1 MEPNMANPT
10 LAVYIDQLPRMVSSN
25 GLSIREDVLF
35 TDAKG
40 RQSDRARKKEE
51 ALLEKWRDVLP
62 PLLESNETIFYI
74 VKNCQAPVTPLE
86 QFFLG
91 IYAYGATA
99 TALILTNLRIIH
111 LGVTGRGKW
120 RRILKS
126 VRWGDVSE
134 AKIKGWIGKILE
146 LKYANG
152 AKARYWKMAGRDAKK
167 VEAILASVLPATR
180 AEATAAQ
187 GMVSLCPDCRIVL
200 AQKIYQCQGCKLT
213 FKDEKT
219 LLKRTLLIPG
229 GGYLYAGY
237 TTLGVISLF
246 FEGLFLIEAILYF
259 LMAVGLMPPTP
270 AENGRFPNRADLW
283 VTAGIFLFIIALRK
297 SLEYLHGRRIIR
309 MFLPLNRLGQA

>member
-1 MEPNMANPT
+1 MANPS
-10 LAVYIDQLPRMVSSN
+10 LPVYNEQVPRLIPTN
-25 GLSIREDVLF
+25 GLSIREDVFF

-40 RQSDRARKKEE
+40 RQSDRSRKKAE

-62 PLLESNETIFYI
+62 PLLEPNETIFYI

-86 QFFLG
+86 QLFLG

-99 TALILTNLRIIH
+99 TALVLTNLRIIH

-134 AKIKGWIGKILE
+134 AKCKGWLGKVLE

-152 AKARYWKMAGRDAKK
+152 QKDRYWKIPNKDAKK
-167 VEAILASVLPATR
+167 VKAILAAVLPATR
-180 AEATAAQ
+180 VEATAAQ
-187 GMVSLCPDCRIVL
+187 GIVSLCPDCRIVL
-200 AQKIYQCQGCKLT
+200 AQKIYQCQGCRLT

-259 LMAVGLMPPTP
+259 LMAVGLIPPTP
-270 AENGRFPNRADLW
+270 AENGRFPTQADLW

-309 MFLPLNRLGQA
+309 MFLPLARTGQA

>member
-1 MEPNMANPT
+1 MVNPNLPI
-10 LAVYIDQLPRMVSSN
+10 YGDQVPRVVSSN
-25 GLSIREDVLF
+25 GMSIREDILF

-40 RQSDRARKKEE
+40 RQTDSIRRKAEGV
-51 ALLEKWRDVLP
+51 LEKWKDVLP
-62 PLLESNETIFYI
+62 LLLESNETIFYV

-99 TALILTNLRIIH
+99 TAMVLTNLRIIH

-126 VRWGDVSE
+126 VRWGDVSD
-134 AKIKGWIGKILE
+134 ASVKGWIGKVLE

-152 AKARYWKMAGRDAKK
+152 AKDRYWKVRGKDAKK
-167 VEAILASVLPATR
+167 VKAILAAVLPASR

-187 GMVSLCPDCRIVL
+187 GIVSLCPDCRSML
-200 AQKIYQCQGCKLT
+200 TQKIYHCQGCRLT

-219 LLKRTLLIPG
+219 LLKRTILIPG
-229 GGYLYAGY
+229 GGYLYSGY

-246 FEGLFLIEAILYF
+246 FEGLFLIEAVLYV
-259 LMAVGLMPPTP
+259 LMAVGAVQPTRT
-270 AENGRFPNRADLW
+270 ENGSFPNQTDLW
-283 VTAGIFLFIIALRK
+283 VTAGIFLFIIGLRK
-297 SLEYLHGRRIIR
+297 SLEYLHGRRIVR
-309 MFLPLNRLGQA
+309 TFLPLNKAGQV